1 MPKNKLTRYDVLV
14 LILVALL
21 IPLTG
26 RFLIRDDGAA
36 STCIITTQTEEFRY
50 SLAEDRILTVEGDGG
65 LLLTVTI
72 ADGGVSV
79 TSSDCPDGV
88 CVRTGIIQKAGEAIV
103 CVPARVVIAIH
114 GTSTDK
120 GDEDADFIIG

>member
-14 LILVALL
+14 MILVALL
-21 IPLTG
+21 IPLSG
-26 RFLIRDDGAA
+26 FFLIRSDGSG
-36 STCIITTQTEEFRY
+36 STCVITTQAEEFRY

-65 LLLTVTI
+65 LHLTVTI

-79 TSSDCPDGV
+79 ISSDCPDGV
-88 CVRTGIIQKAGEAIV
+88 CIRTGVIRKAGEAIV

-114 GTSTDK
+114 GASTEK